1 MIRPTETLILLS
13 DFIKSEPARVFD
25 VETIKFEKNKSEK
38 NIEDEYMLIFKSNC
52 IKKLKEFETYY
63 SEQKSNGI
71 CLKFKD
77 FITTANITKIGIP
90 IFMAHGTEKESKEII
105 DKLKK
110 SIKRD
115 KIFDLE
121 VEYYLISLPIIDKS
135 KFTLAFT
142 KIVKEIKEKYI

>member
-1 MIRPTETLILLS
+1 
-13 DFIKSEPARVFD
+13 
-25 VETIKFEKNKSEK
+25 
-38 NIEDEYMLIFKSNC
+38 
-52 IKKLKEFETYY
+52 
-63 SEQKSNGI
+63 
-71 CLKFKD
+71 
-77 FITTANITKIGIP
+77 
-90 IFMAHGTEKESKEII
+90 MAHGTEKESKEII

-142 KIVKEIKEKYI
+142 KIVKEKKEKYESIIRNTNNTEM